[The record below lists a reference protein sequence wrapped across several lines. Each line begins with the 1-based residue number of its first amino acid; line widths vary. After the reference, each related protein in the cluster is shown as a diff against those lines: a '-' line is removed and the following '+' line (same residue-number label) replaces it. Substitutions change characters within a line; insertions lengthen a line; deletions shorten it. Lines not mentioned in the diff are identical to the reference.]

1 MKLWV
6 GRKTVAAVV
15 VVVVVVVVHYSTYNY
30 SLLMLHTAHESR
42 ITQLDPI
49 LFRHS
54 IITYL
59 NNNI

>member
-6 GRKTVAAVV
+6 GRKTVA
-15 VVVVVVVVHYSTYNY
+15 VVVVVVVHYSTYNY

-49 LFRHS
+49 LFRHIIIII
-54 IITYL
+54 IIT
-59 NNNI
+59 

>member
-15 VVVVVVVVHYSTYNY
+15 VVVVVHYSTSNY

-49 LFRHS
+49 LFRHIIII
-54 IITYL
+54 IIT
-59 NNNI
+59 

>member
-6 GRKTVAAVV
+6 GRKTVAAV

-42 ITQLDPI
+42 ITQLDQFCSGI
-49 LFRHS
+49 LLLL
-54 IITYL
+54 T
-59 NNNI
+59 

>member
-6 GRKTVAAVV
+6 GRKTVAI
-15 VVVVVVVVHYSTYNY
+15 VVVVVVHYSTYNY
-30 SLLMLHTAHESR
+30 SLLMLHTAHDSR

-49 LFRHS
+49 FVQAYYYYYYY
-54 IITYL
+54 YL